1 MMVINPP
8 WQLIET
14 MNQLL
19 PKLVNVLAVD
29 ATAFYK
35 SEVLVSE

>member
-1 MMVINPP
+1 
-8 WQLIET
+8 
-14 MNQLL
+14 LL